1 MATTSRPTSLRRSS
15 QSIKAVDFELA
26 GAARRVV
33 EGALSI
39 VPGERLLVVSDRER
53 CDIAEALADAARI
66 RAATAQVV
74 VLEDLGARPIT
85 ELPERVKDAMA
96 TAQAS
101 VFLGGFETAEFPMR
115 AEMLA
120 EVGRLQL
127 RHAHMVGVTR
137 TSMTAGMAVDPQ
149 RIAEVARKLR
159 MRLRADSTIRVRSA
173 AGTDLVAV
181 CDPACRWVQHDG
193 IIRPGRFEN
202 LPAGLLM
209 TTPADVRGVYVADAS
224 VSALWGAGRGALAA
238 TPVRLEIDG
247 GVVRS
252 VACPDRQIA
261 SSVERFL
268 RSAQH
273 HDRVGTVSFGTNVGI
288 LEAIGDAN
296 ADEKM
301 PGVHVQLGDP
311 LAQLTGAR
319 WTAREQLGFRGTGHD
334 VEIDGDRVMRSGKYI
349 VS

>member
-39 VPGERLLVVSDRER
+39 VPGDRLLVVTELER
-53 CDIAEALADAARI
+53 RDIAEALADAARI
-66 RAATAQVV
+66 RAAMAEVV
-74 VLEDLGARPIT
+74 VLEELGARPIT
-85 ELPERVKDAMA
+85 TLPGAVKVAMA

-101 VFLGGFETAEFPMR
+101 VYLGGFETAELPMR
-115 AEMLA
+115 MELLD
-120 EVGRLQL
+120 EVVRLQL

-137 TSMTAGMAVDPQ
+137 ASMTAGMAVDPQ

-159 MRLRADSTIRVRSA
+159 MRLRPDSTIRVRSA
-173 AGTDLVAV
+173 AGTDLVIA
-181 CDPACRWVQHDG
+181 CDPSCRWVQHDG

-209 TTPADVRGVYVADAS
+209 TSPAGVRGVYVADAS

-238 TPVRLEIDG
+238 TPVRLELDA

-252 VACPDRQIA
+252 VSCVDRGVA

-273 HDRVGTVSFGTNVGI
+273 HDRVGVVSFGTNVGI

-296 ADEKM
+296 SDEKM
-301 PGVHVQLGDP
+301 PGVHLQLGNP
-311 LAQLTGAR
+311 IPQLTGAS
-319 WTAREQLGFRGTGHD
+319 WSAREQLGFRGAAHD
-334 VEIDGDRVMRSGKYI
+334 VEIDGGGVMRSGKYI